1 MFSLYKYKFN
11 FDISQKYLYICH
23 MEFKFFRGSKTI
35 AHYDRHNTVWK
46 TATGRHMPI
55 FWMTNI
61 HIINTLGCL
70 RGIGL
75 TEIPE
80 FYMGKTKREW
90 IDIFKT
96 ELRIRELEN
105 QSQ

>member
-1 MFSLYKYKFN
+1 
-11 FDISQKYLYICH
+11 
-23 MEFKFFRGSKTI
+23 
-35 AHYDRHNTVWK
+35 
-46 TATGRHMPI
+46 
-55 FWMTNI
+55 MTNI

>member
-1 MFSLYKYKFN
+1 
-11 FDISQKYLYICH
+11 

-35 AHYDRHNTVWK
+35 VDYDRHNTVWK
-46 TATGRHMPI
+46 TSTGRHMPI
-55 FWMTNI
+55 TWMTNN
-61 HIINTLGCL
+61 HIINILGCL

>member
-1 MFSLYKYKFN
+1 
-11 FDISQKYLYICH
+11 
-23 MEFKFFRGSKTI
+23 MEFKFFWGMKI
-35 AHYDRHNTVWK
+35 DPHYDRHNTVWK
-46 TATGRHMPI
+46 TSAGRCMPI
-55 FWMTNI
+55 FWMTNN

-80 FYMGKTKREW
+80 VYLGKTKREW

-96 ELRIRELEN
+96 ELRLRELESR
-105 QSQ
+105 QTV